1 MNATVKFYVGFVI
14 ALALI
19 VALSFTA
26 GYRVGHAARG
36 NHAGPVARS
45 AP

>member
-1 MNATVKFYVGFVI
+1 VNATVKFYTGFVI

-19 VALSFTA
+19 VGLSFAA
-26 GYRVGHAARG
+26 GYRVGHAAHAA
-36 NHAGPVARS
+36 HAGRVAGT

>member
-1 MNATVKFYVGFVI
+1 MNATVKFYSGFLV

-19 VALSFTA
+19 VALSFGA

-36 NHAGPVARS
+36 GHAGPVARS

>member
-1 MNATVKFYVGFVI
+1 VNATVKFYAGFL
-14 ALALI
+14 AGLALI
-19 VALSFTA
+19 VALSFGA

-36 NHAGPVARS
+36 SHAGPVARS

>member
-1 MNATVKFYVGFVI
+1 VNATVKFYAGFLI

-19 VALSFTA
+19 VALSFAA

-36 NHAGPVARS
+36 GHAGAVARS